1 MSRSNMTIAK
11 RLPLAIIVPASAAA
25 LLVGVVAY
33 FSASSALEDAADN
46 LLLSAHTARGKAL
59 GTLFE
64 TMKREVQ
71 LSAGRAK
78 TIENMANL
86 NAGWAAWGADAPTR
100 AQSLYVSG
108 NPNPEGEREKLDN
121 AGDGSAYSAAHPK
134 ANAMMRD
141 IVKRNGY
148 YDLFL
153 INPAGDVLYS
163 VEKEADFATNVVAGS
178 GAATGLG
185 RVVQAVLAN
194 PAKDFVV
201 FSTYEAYAP
210 SGGAP
215 AAFLGS
221 PVLDAAGGLLG
232 VLAIQVPSNQ
242 IAAVLNDSAGMGESG
257 ESYLVG
263 SDGFMHSDSRF
274 TPAGQT
280 AILKQKVD
288 SPSSRQGL
296 AGSTGILHTTDYR
309 GARVVSVY
317 GPLEYLGTKWAL
329 LVEIDR
335 SEVAAPVRRLALV
348 MGLLVLAVAAV
359 LVVAG
364 RRIAG
369 GITTPILGLTGTMT
383 TLADGKLEIDIPGT
397 ERSDELGEMARAV
410 EVFKSNGLEVR
421 RLEAAQ
427 KEREAREAEERKRL
441 RLQLADEFEANVGQ
455 VVQAVSAAAEEL
467 QVTAQGMSALSEETS
482 AQAGSVAAAAEQS
495 SVNLGAVAA
504 ATEEM
509 SGSIGEIN
517 RQVKLSSEIAEQ
529 AVSSSRTAD
538 ENVER
543 LTQSVARIGEVAE
556 LIKSVADQTNLL
568 ALNATIEAAR
578 AGEAGKGFA
587 VVADEVK
594 TLAGQT
600 TRATEDIRQQILAIQ
615 HDTQE
620 AARSIKAI
628 GSVIMQNDE
637 IVTSIAGAMEEQG
650 ATTHEI
656 ARNVEQAATGTREVS
671 CNVQNLNAAAEETG
685 SASGQVLS
693 AARDLSQNAGLLA
706 QAVQNFLRKVR
717 EG

>member
-1 MSRSNMTIAK
+1 MSNRSLTIAQ
-11 RLPLAIIVPASAAA
+11 RLPLAIIVPATLAAV
-25 LLVGVVAY
+25 LVGAIAY
-33 FSASSALEDAADN
+33 FSAGSALGTAADN
-46 LLLSAHTARGKAL
+46 LLLSAHAARGKAL
-59 GTLFE
+59 GTLFD
-64 TMKREVQ
+64 TMTREVQ

-78 TIENMANL
+78 MIENLSNL
-86 NAGWAAWGADAPTR
+86 NAGWAAWGGEASQR
-100 AQSLYVSG
+100 ATSLYITG
-108 NPNPEGEREKLDN
+108 NPNPAGEREKLDD
-121 AGDGSAYSAAHPK
+121 AGDGSPYSAAHPK

-141 IVKRNGY
+141 IVQRNGY

-153 INPAGDVLYS
+153 VNPAGDILYT
-163 VEKEADFATNVVAGS
+163 VEKEADFATNVVSGS

-185 RVVQAVLAN
+185 RVVQGVLAN
-194 PAKDFVV
+194 PVKDFVV

-215 AAFLGS
+215 AAFLGA
-221 PVLDAAGGLLG
+221 PVLAADGTLLG

-242 IAAVLNDSAGMGESG
+242 IATVLNDSAGLGRSG

-280 AILKQKVD
+280 SILKQKVD
-288 SPSSRQGL
+288 SPAATQAL
-296 AGSTGILHTTDYR
+296 AGSSGILHTRDYR
-309 GARVVSVY
+309 GAKVVSVF
-317 GPLEYLGTKWAL
+317 GPLEYLGAKWAL

-335 SEVAAPVRRLALV
+335 AEVNAPARRLALTT
-348 MGLLVLAVAAV
+348 LLVV
-359 LVVAG
+359 LVVAGSLVVLG

-369 GITTPILGLTGTMT
+369 GITTPILDLTSTMT

-397 ERSDELGEMARAV
+397 NRTDELGVMAQAV
-410 EVFKSNGLEVR
+410 EVFKKNGLEVR

-427 KEREAREAEERKRL
+427 KEREAKEAEERKRL
-441 RLQLADEFEANVGQ
+441 RLQLADEFEASVGE
-455 VVQAVSAAAEEL
+455 VVQSVSTAAEEL

-504 ATEEM
+504 ATEEL

-529 AVSSSRTAD
+529 AVASSRTAD

-543 LTQSVARIGEVAE
+543 LTQSVARIGEVVD

-600 TRATEDIRQQILAIQ
+600 TRATEDIRQQIQAIQ

-620 AARSIKAI
+620 AARGIKAI
-628 GSVIMQNDE
+628 GQVIAQNDE

-671 CNVQNLNAAAEETG
+671 GNVQTLNAAAEETG
-685 SASGQVLS
+685 AASNQVLG
-693 AARDLSQNAGLLA
+693 AAQELARNAGLLG
-706 QAVQNFLRKVR
+706 QAVQTFLRKVR